1 MGHFYLGHVNIS
13 VLFYIDNRLNL
24 ISYFLV
30 RLLSVTQ
37 IKRVRVN
44 VFNATIFQFHRG
56 GQIYFWRKPERKPPT
71 CRKSL
76 TIFIYNIMLYQVHLS
91 MSGVRTHKVS
101 GDRHRLH
108 R

>member
-1 MGHFYLGHVNIS
+1 MRDHPFNKDIFVNIS

-56 GQIYFWRKPERKPPT
+56 GQIYFWRKPGKKT
-71 CRKSL
+71 TNLSQVSD
-76 TIFIYNIMLYQVHLS
+76 NLYL
-91 MSGVRTHKVS
+91 
-101 GDRHRLH
+101 
-108 R
+108 